1 MLAKYRAHLGWA
13 VAAAVVAVLVV
24 LGLTAARA
32 QPTHAPAAHAATTW
46 PAGTYRWEGEF
57 KRKSSRDPGGN
68 IQFYGQSGELPN
80 GHGRFRLGGISSIMW
95 GSCKRN
101 GDRRPAGVDFYAR
114 SYTTVT
120 LGAKR
125 RFAFSRRSPYASSGP
140 GRFRIKG
147 RFGAGGRTL
156 HGFVRGKQ
164 RQVLGA
170 RCRAHGRFTAKR
182 KEQVG

>member
-1 MLAKYRAHLGWA
+1 MYINPRTVIGWA
-13 VAAAVVAVLVV
+13 LAFSAVAILVF

-32 QPTHAPAAHAATTW
+32 EPARAPAAHAAATW
-46 PAGTYRWEGEF
+46 PAGTFRWEGEF
-57 KRKSSRDPGGN
+57 KRKNSRDPGGP

-80 GHGRFRLGGISSIMW
+80 GHGKFRLGGISSIMW
-95 GSCKRN
+95 GSCKRH
-101 GDRRPAGVDFYAR
+101 GERRASSVDFYAR
-114 SYTTVT
+114 DYTTVT

-125 RFAFSRRSPYASSGP
+125 RFAFSRRSPRASSGP

-156 HGFVRGKQ
+156 HGFVRGRQ